1 MNTDSLRPELR
12 CAVEA
17 AQNKKAADVTLLD
30 LGELGAFT
38 DCFLLCTGFSTPHVQ
53 AISGEIEEQLARRGV
68 HPGHREGY
76 DTAQWVLLDFG
87 SFIVHIF
94 SERARHFYDLERLWR
109 AAKRTDFRDP
119 GPAAPADAGP
129 EGPGNAKSDT
139 AAPGAA
145 RS

>member
-1 MNTDSLRPELR
+1 VSTDSLRPELR

-53 AISGEIEEQLARRGV
+53 AISDEIEEQLARHGV

-76 DTAQWVLLDFG
+76 NTAQWVLLDFG

-119 GPAAPADAGP
+119 GPAAPGP
-129 EGPGNAKSDT
+129 EGSGNAESDST
-139 AAPGAA
+139 APGAA